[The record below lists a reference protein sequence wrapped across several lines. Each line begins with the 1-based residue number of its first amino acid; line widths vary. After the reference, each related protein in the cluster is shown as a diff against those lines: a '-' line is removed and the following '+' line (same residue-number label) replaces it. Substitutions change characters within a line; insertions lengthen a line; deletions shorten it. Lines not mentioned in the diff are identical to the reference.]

1 MPTYTLSFQ
10 LRTDLDPSQL
20 LDLLHATCGTFV
32 EEVESYGGEVEDPD
46 LVDVTACV
54 EEN

>member
-1 MPTYTLSFQ
+1 MTTYTLSFK
-10 LRTDLDPSQL
+10 LHTDLDPAQL
-20 LDLLHATCGTFV
+20 LDLLHAMCGTFV

-54 EEN
+54 TED